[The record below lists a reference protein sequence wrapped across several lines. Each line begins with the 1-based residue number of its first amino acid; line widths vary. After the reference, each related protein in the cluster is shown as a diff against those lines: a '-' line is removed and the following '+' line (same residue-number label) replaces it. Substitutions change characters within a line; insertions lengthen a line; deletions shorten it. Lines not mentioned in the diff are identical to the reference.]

1 MFYLLRFLSLIEEYA
16 INQDYDVVCVGHSLG
31 GGVAILLAVLLRGK
45 YPSLM
50 SSTTNKERVRAFA
63 FAPPPVLDRSTSL
76 ACQHYVTSV
85 VNNSDIVP
93 RQSLTNLDAFLTI
106 LETMSY
112 RLSEMN
118 MNPSANSNMSF
129 VSSIIAL
136 LRKLYEGTEGELIL
150 TPSELHQ
157 LWEEAMADSS
167 LGDGEIDDCYWD
179 EEFGHHLFVPGRLL
193 LMYESWSI
201 SKGVPNEDL
210 TLQADIPTPN
220 SMNDTINVPVF
231 NAMWTDGTVLALRG
245 FDVGAGGRLVTDHL
259 TSSYQESFS
268 KLQLS

>member
-1 MFYLLRFLSLIEEYA
+1 
-16 INQDYDVVCVGHSLG
+16 
-31 GGVAILLAVLLRGK
+31 
-45 YPSLM
+45 
-50 SSTTNKERVRAFA
+50 
-63 FAPPPVLDRSTSL
+63 
-76 ACQHYVTSV
+76 V

-157 LWEEAMADSS
+157 LWEEAMTDSS

-193 LMYESWSI
+193 LMYESRSI
-201 SKGVPNEDL
+201 SKGVPYEDL

-220 SMNDTINVPVF
+220 SMNDTIDVPVF

-245 FDVGAGGRLVTDHL
+245 FDIGAGGRLVTDHL